1 MKIQVAGR
9 KMTVGDHARD
19 FAERKIISSMGRL
32 SGHIARVRV
41 QLSDVNGPK
50 GGRDTECLVE
60 VHFRSAGRLTAKVT
74 AEDFY
79 SAVSRAAERAGYAVS
94 QRVKRAH
101 SFDRMPVRVFVGQA
115 GESQAVAQSAAAI

>member
-1 MKIQVAGR
+1 MKIQVTGR
-9 KMTVGDHARD
+9 KIEVGDHARD
-19 FAERKIISSMGRL
+19 FAERKILSSMGRL

-60 VHFRSAGRLTAKVT
+60 VRFRSTGRLTAKVT
-74 AEDFY
+74 ADDFY

-94 QRVKRAH
+94 QWIKRTH
-101 SFDRMPVRVFVGQA
+101 SFDRMPVRVFVGETARDLRGAQN
-115 GESQAVAQSAAAI
+115 AVSV